1 VTLHTQITRL
11 CGATLFTKEGRDAK
25 IIYMKSKSM
34 TWIIVTLLL
43 VIAAFAVSLTVG
55 RYPLSLSDIMTILT
69 GQSTDPLSSSVFFNL
84 RLPRTVMALLAG
96 LGLGMTGSVF
106 QLVFKNPLAA
116 PDIVGVS
123 SGANLGAAVA
133 IVLLG
138 HSVALM
144 TAISFIGGMLV
155 LFLVIFIAKLSRNP
169 NTVTFILAGIIMKAV
184 SDAFIMTLKYFADPE
199 RELASIE
206 YWAMGSLGNITAA
219 KLLVMLPFF
228 VIGFTGLILMRRQ
241 IMLLILEDDESR
253 TLGVRL
259 GVIRMVVLGLSA
271 LVVSSIISQTGL
283 IAFAGLIAPHAAR
296 LAIKRISFIWCLLS
310 ALTGALIL
318 LISDTLIRTVSTFE
332 IPISI
337 PTTLIGVP
345 VLLFFMWRRKL
356 GKV

>member
-1 VTLHTQITRL
+1 MDKTCSTYKKQRRWLVIT
-11 CGATLFTKEGRDAK
+11 G
-25 IIYMKSKSM
+25 
-34 TWIIVTLLL
+34 LL
-43 VIAAFAVSLTVG
+43 VIVAFFVSLTLG
-55 RYPLSLSDIMTILT
+55 RYPLSIADITAILT

-84 RLPRTVMALLAG
+84 RLPRTAMALLAG
-96 LGLGMTGSVF
+96 LGLGMAGSVF

-123 SGANLGAAVA
+123 SGANLGAAIA

-138 HSVALM
+138 QSAALM
-144 TAISFIGGMLV
+144 TTISFVGGMSV
-155 LFLVIFIAKLSRNP
+155 LFLVIFIARLSRNQS
-169 NTVTFILAGIIMKAV
+169 TVTFILAGIIMKAV
-184 SDAFIMTLKYFADPE
+184 SDALIMTLKYFADPE

-206 YWAMGSLGNITAA
+206 YWAMGSLGNMTAA
-219 KLLVMLPFF
+219 KLLTMLPFF
-228 VIGFTGLILMRRQ
+228 ILGFAGLILMRRQ
-241 IMLLILEDDESR
+241 IMLLVLEDDEIK

-259 GVIRMVVLGLSA
+259 GLTRMIVLGLAA

-296 LAIKRISFIWCLLS
+296 LAIKRISFTWCLLS
-310 ALTGALIL
+310 SLTGALIL
-318 LISDTLIRTVSTFE
+318 LISDSLIRSVSAFE

-345 VLLFFMWRRKL
+345 VLLFFMWRRKE